1 MSRWYEQL
9 CRTSIKQKQK
19 TVLRKNQKPNADR
32 VQKPDSLCKTPPNS
46 VCFITMTE
54 DIHQSQI
61 SYSSF
66 EFLLQELVPTSIR
79 VSKTLSIQSTKPSS
93 ITSESESKSDATST
107 SASQESEEDQSNTTH
122 QTRIDTQLSPF
133 PNDLPGTVNILDTP
147 SLPTDEVTIRI
158 ETLGYNLG
166 LKIAELLL
174 YQNSSTKI
182 IDILDIMKF
191 ICRDVWKCF
200 YNKQIDNLRTNHRG
214 TFVLIDNN
222 YKLISQFSSPSV
234 SGVGGGGANA
244 AAAAAAAAS
253 SDHDT
258 LKKSKVY
265 LWFPCGVIRGIL
277 MSFGVESN
285 VSAEITLFPSVMF
298 NIHTSINN

>member
-1 MSRWYEQL
+1 MIIRVKIQKKKKYAL
-9 CRTSIKQKQK
+9 LDKQKPIFTAFSSQ
-19 TVLRKNQKPNADR
+19 TTYA
-32 VQKPDSLCKTPPNS
+32 
-46 VCFITMTE
+46 FTMTE
-54 DIHQSQI
+54 EIHQSQI

-66 EFLLQELVPTSIR
+66 ELLLQEIVPTSIR
-79 VSKTLSIQSTKPSS
+79 VSKALSTGSTTQPQDKTIPTNVSS
-93 ITSESESKSDATST
+93 TSSDSNSESSPL
-107 SASQESEEDQSNTTH
+107 N
-122 QTRIDTQLSPF
+122 QTRIDTQLSSIA
-133 PNDLPGTVNILDTP
+133 NDLPGTVNILDT
-147 SLPTDEVTIRI
+147 SLLPTDDVTIRI
-158 ETLGYNLG
+158 EQLGFNLG
-166 LKIAELLL
+166 MKIAELLL
-174 YQNSSTKI
+174 YQNPSTKI

-222 YKLISQFSSPSV
+222 YKLINQFSSGSAG
-234 SGVGGGGANA
+234 SGGGGGSGFEVSNLA
-244 AAAAAAAAS
+244 
-253 SDHDT
+253 DHDT

-285 VSAEITLFPSVMF
+285 VVAEITQFPAVMF

>member
-1 MSRWYEQL
+1 MSDD
-9 CRTSIKQKQK
+9 
-19 TVLRKNQKPNADR
+19 VP
-32 VQKPDSLCKTPPNS
+32 
-46 VCFITMTE
+46 
-54 DIHQSQI
+54 QSQI

-66 EFLLQELVPTSIR
+66 EFLLQEIVPTSIR
-79 VSKTLSIQSTKPSS
+79 VSKALSSKSTDQPLISKPSS
-93 ITSESESKSDATST
+93 NSSSNITNNDPHFS
-107 SASQESEEDQSNTTH
+107 
-122 QTRIDTQLSPF
+122 QTRIDTELSSIT
-133 PNDLPGTVNILDTP
+133 NDFPGTVNILDT
-147 SLPTDEVTIRI
+147 SLLQTDDVTIRI
-158 ETLGYNLG
+158 EQLGFNLG
-166 LKIAELLL
+166 LKIAEILL

-191 ICRDVWKCF
+191 ICRDVWKCI

-222 YKLISQFSSPSV
+222 YRLISQFS
-234 SGVGGGGANA
+234 GNRGGANIEA
-244 AAAAAAAAS
+244 VAS
-253 SDHDT
+253 GGTGTGTATDPDT

-285 VSAEITLFPSVMF
+285 VVAEVTQFPAVSF